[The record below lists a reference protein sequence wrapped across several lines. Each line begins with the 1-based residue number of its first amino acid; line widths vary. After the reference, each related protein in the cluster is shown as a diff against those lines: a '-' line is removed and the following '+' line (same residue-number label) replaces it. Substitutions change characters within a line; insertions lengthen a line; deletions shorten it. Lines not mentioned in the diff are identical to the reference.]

1 MRLNVRVR
9 FDCYENK
16 SNKVASAD
24 SQWRANVSQ
33 LMAGLPR
40 GRHNR
45 IPGVLQCKEW
55 VNVMV
60 TLISRSAACGL
71 RGPRN
76 VCVQTRASLRSS
88 VPLLSGAQ
96 MREAAETFLRD

>member
-1 MRLNVRVR
+1 MRLNVRAR

-45 IPGVLQCKEW
+45 IPGVLQCKAMGQRNGDTDKQKRI
-55 VNVMV
+55 VRIAR
-60 TLISRSAACGL
+60 T
-71 RGPRN
+71 RN
-76 VCVQTRASLRSS
+76 VCVQTTASLRSS